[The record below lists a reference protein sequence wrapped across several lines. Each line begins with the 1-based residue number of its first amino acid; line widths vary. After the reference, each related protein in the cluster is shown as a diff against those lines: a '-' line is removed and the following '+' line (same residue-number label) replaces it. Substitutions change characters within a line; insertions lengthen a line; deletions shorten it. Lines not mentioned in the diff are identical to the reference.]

1 MNQKLHKNTSK
12 AFTLIELL
20 VVIAIIAIL
29 AGMLLPALAKAKAK
43 AQRINCLN
51 NLKQIGIAYRLF
63 GTDHQD
69 RFPFIVSV
77 NEGGASEYLS
87 SGTAAPTPAANQ
99 FWAFAVLSNELSQPK
114 MAVCPSDSMREAG
127 TNFWHVVN
135 TLGNKGVS
143 YAVNLNA
150 DETSPQSMLAVD
162 RNWTNAPMQF
172 SDTVFSR
179 ELKMKVTPAIFNNQF
194 RYLGFSESMHQNAG
208 NTVMCD
214 GSGQQVTG
222 ERMKQNILNS
232 QMDHNMLFPAVAGQ
246 NN

>member
-1 MNQKLHKNTSK
+1 MSQKPRRNAKK

-29 AGMLLPALAKAKAK
+29 AGMLLPALAKANAK
-43 AQRINCLN
+43 AQRINCIN
-51 NLKQIGIAYRLF
+51 NLKQVGIAFRLF
-63 GTDHQD
+63 ATDHQD

-87 SGTAAPTPAANQ
+87 SGTAAPVPANNQ
-99 FWAFAVLSNELSQPK
+99 FWAFAVLSNELANPK
-114 MAVCPSDSMREAG
+114 MSVCPSDSLREPG
-127 TNFWHVVN
+127 SNFWAVVN
-135 TLGNKGVS
+135 TLGNRSVS
-143 YAVNLNA
+143 YAVNLNG

-194 RYLGFSESMHQNAG
+194 RYLGFSSGMHQNAG
-208 NTVMCD
+208 NAVMCD
-214 GSGQQVTG
+214 GSAQQVTG

-232 QMDHNMLFPAVAGQ
+232 GMDHNMLFPYVQ
-246 NN
+246 NQND